1 MSQTTP
7 SQPVLR
13 LNATY
18 HAAPGTPAHALQ
30 DDALNLMSIVEDI
43 VNTVAHGLCNDGDI
57 AANRNA
63 TANLLFGAH
72 CLLQLASGAQM
83 AAMAANQSGGVE

>member
-18 HAAPGTPAHALQ
+18 HAAPGTPADALQ
-30 DDALNLMSIVEDI
+30 EDALNLMRIAEDI
-43 VNTVAHGLCNDGDI
+43 VNTVAHGLCEDGDI
-57 AANRNA
+57 AVNRNA

-72 CLLQLASGAQM
+72 CLLQLASGTQM
-83 AAMAANQSGGVE
+83 AALTASRDGGAA